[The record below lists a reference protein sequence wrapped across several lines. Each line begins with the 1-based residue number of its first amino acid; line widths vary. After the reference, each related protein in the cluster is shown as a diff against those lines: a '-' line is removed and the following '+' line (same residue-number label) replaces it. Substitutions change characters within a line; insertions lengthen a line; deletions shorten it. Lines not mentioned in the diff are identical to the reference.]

1 MVCLSESIVGEP
13 RRKTNLPARVPFR
26 MWCGCLLLSL
36 PMSLLL
42 PVGLCAQ
49 DPLQHL
55 QQFTIPFGVQGI
67 AIAPDSSC
75 VVVWGSELEAVG
87 NGGRPAALF
96 YRVVNVSTSEISS
109 NLPLSY
115 PPQLIAIQSNWIV
128 FCSDQ
133 KKVTV
138 VNRSDLSMA
147 QSFSL
152 ESQPLDMKVSGDI
165 VVVQSSQGVEV
176 YSLTQRRLIR
186 MQRNS
191 RQSLMAT
198 KRRVLTPS
206 GNYIDPCLYDDKLD
220 CKLILAQP
228 TTISL
233 SKPSFRSL
241 ANEVLNEYKSL
252 PLNDRRGRLRSENY
266 DIDAVDGH
274 LYHMPIVLPGNAGLV
289 ELRAP
294 IRWFKDSQTSK
305 KGFQFELFLDTIAP
319 ESSSRHRQ
327 LLLKG
332 ERLGNASR
340 PIPLMVI
347 NDVGDLVIALDN
359 ELLCTR
365 FERLDRQEPLAWDF
379 RQSTLVL
386 DSVGTTRLRHSVR
399 GGVLPYRFKLNH
411 DVGGITLSEDSG
423 DITVDNEALTNQ
435 CAVDFA
441 KKLKAVDDKPGITPQ
456 DIIGKVVGDAETL
469 KQRLGLARI
478 VDLPIAVPIDISVW
492 DAANTKIPIRYFVIA
507 TVPLESIDHPY
518 TSDELTR
525 LNHRISALEKEI
537 SSLKLDSKNSPTAK

>member
-1 MVCLSESIVGEP
+1 MGL
-13 RRKTNLPARVPFR
+13 LVPE
-26 MWCGCLLLSL
+26 
-36 PMSLLL
+36 
-42 PVGLCAQ
+42 GLFAQ
-49 DPLQHL
+49 DPLQRL

-67 AIAPDSSC
+67 AIAPDSGS
-75 VVVWGSELEAVG
+75 VVVWGAESESVG
-87 NGGRPAALF
+87 NEGRPTALF
-96 YRVVNVSTSEISS
+96 YRVVNLSTREISS
-109 NLPLSY
+109 SFPLSY
-115 PPQLIAIQSNWIV
+115 PPQLIAMQSNWIV

-147 QSFSL
+147 QTFLL

-165 VVVQSSQGVEV
+165 LVVQSSQGVEV
-176 YSLTQRRLIR
+176 YSLTQRRIIR

-198 KRRVLTPS
+198 KQRVLTPS
-206 GNYIDPCLYDDKLD
+206 GNYVDPCLYDDKLD

-241 ANEVLNEYKSL
+241 ANDLLNEYKSL

-274 LYHMPIVLPGNAGLV
+274 LYHMPTVLPGHAGLV

-305 KGFQFELFLDTIAP
+305 KGFQFELLLDTIAP

-327 LLLKG
+327 VLLKG

-347 NDVGDLVIALDN
+347 NAVGDLVVALDN
-359 ELLCTR
+359 ELLWTR
-365 FERLDRQEPLAWDF
+365 FESLDRQESLSWDF
-379 RQSTLVL
+379 RQSALVL
-386 DSVGTTRLRHSVR
+386 DNVGTTRLRHSVR
-399 GGVLPYRFKLNH
+399 GGVLPYRFSLNH

-423 DITVDNEALTNQ
+423 DITVDNEALTKE
-435 CAVDFA
+435 CAINFA
-441 KKLKAVDDKPGITPQ
+441 KKLRAVDDKRGITPQ
-456 DIIGKVVGDAETL
+456 DIIGKVVGDVEIL
-469 KQRLGLARI
+469 KQRLGLGRI
-478 VDLPIAVPIDISVW
+478 ENLPISVPIDISVW

-537 SSLKLDSKNSPTAK
+537 SSLKLDSKNGSTAK